1 LVQHRQLNREDWL
14 AAARKALI
22 ASGIDDVKVERLAAK
37 MRVSRGSFYWH
48 FENRRDLL
56 DALLN
61 DWEVRN
67 HFEMAQIRTRWS
79 RSEPDLSEIVA
90 IWIGGD
96 PNFPSYDMAV
106 RGWARKSESV
116 SEAVVRIDEAWVA
129 LIAELFRRE
138 DYSEDESFVRARVI
152 YFHQI
157 GYHALGI
164 HEEISE
170 RIRLAPLYYKAL
182 TGKEPG
188 AKLRRTLD
196 ILSRQHRSE
205 PKRSGK
211 RTGGRRS

>member
-1 LVQHRQLNREDWL
+1 MVQHRQLNREDWL
-14 AAARKALI
+14 AVARKTLV

-37 MRVSRGSFYWH
+37 MRVTRGSFYWH

-96 PNFPSYDMAV
+96 PDFPSYDMAI
-106 RGWARKSESV
+106 RGWARKSPSV

-152 YFHQI
+152 YFHQV

-164 HEEISE
+164 HEDVRE

-188 AKLRRTLD
+188 TKLRRTLD
-196 ILSRQHRSE
+196 ILSRQQRSE
-205 PKRSGK
+205 ERLP
-211 RTGGRRS
+211 RRSAARRRG